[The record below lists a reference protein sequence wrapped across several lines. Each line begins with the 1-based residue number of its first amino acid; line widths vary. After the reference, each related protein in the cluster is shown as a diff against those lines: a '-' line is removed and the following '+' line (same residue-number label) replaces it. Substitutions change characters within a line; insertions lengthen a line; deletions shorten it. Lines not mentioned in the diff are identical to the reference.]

1 MYSLVPRRRVP
12 LVAISALLAVAG
24 TLAGAP
30 PALAGDD
37 STIFGKD
44 NTVAVGD
51 VRYAPATA
59 QDEDGITVDLTYSC
73 DPTPTLYLGYA
84 WRLADERD
92 TEIDSPR
99 GVGQMQPSE
108 LTCDRKKHTVAITAR
123 TWGDHLP
130 FGEGDPVKITAIVD
144 NREGAPYAQRVV
156 VTTIRG

>member
-1 MYSLVPRRRVP
+1 MYSLALRRRAS
-12 LVAISALLAVAG
+12 LASASALLAVAG
-24 TLAGAP
+24 TLAGAS

-44 NTVAVGD
+44 NTVAVGA

-73 DPTPTLYLGYA
+73 DPTPTLSLGYA

-92 TEIDSPR
+92 TQIESPR
-99 GVGQMQPSE
+99 GVGQLHSSE
-108 LTCDRKKHTVAITAR
+108 LTCDGKKRTVSITAR

-144 NREGAPYAQRVV
+144 NFEGAPYAQRVV
-156 VTTIRG
+156 VTTIAG